1 MIGIP
6 ISKFKKVNNMGK
18 KRVYSDDDINIDE
31 EISKWEDERKNKE
44 TVNMFKDTG
53 INIKCR
59 GKKQKEVLQL
69 IDEKDI
75 SIVIGPPG
83 TGKTY
88 LACAKALKFVKDNP
102 GTYKKITLIKSV
114 NVPKDEEIG
123 YLKGTMEEKM
133 EMYMYP
139 FISNFEKIIGKIE
152 TQKLRVNGII
162 DILPIKFAL
171 GVTLDDSIVIIDEAQ
186 QISKD
191 NLRTLMTRIGQN
203 TKIIFLGDVKQ
214 KSVNKYSKSA
224 LELLIEHFHGIEEM
238 GCVELGEDD
247 VVRHPIIKKIIKVFE
262 RIEKAENLN
271 GQK

>member
-1 MIGIP
+1 
-6 ISKFKKVNNMGK
+6 MGK
-18 KRVYSDDDINIDE
+18 KRKYGEDDIEAEIAQWE
-31 EISKWEDERKNKE
+31 EERKNEKIKS
-44 TVNMFKDTG
+44 MLKDKG

-59 GKKQKEVLQL
+59 SRKQKEVIKL

-88 LACAKALKFVKDNP
+88 LACAKALKFVKDKP

-139 FISNFEKIIGKIE
+139 FISNFEKIIGKVE
-152 TQKLRVNGII
+152 TTTLRTNGVI

-171 GVTLDDSIVIIDEAQ
+171 GVTLDDSIIIIDEAQ

-191 NLRTLMTRIGQN
+191 NLRTIMTRIGQN
-203 TKIIFLGDVKQ
+203 AKIIFIGDVKQ
-214 KSVNKYSKSA
+214 KSVNKRRKSA
-224 LELLIEHFHGIEEM
+224 LELLIEHFDGIEEM
-238 GCVELGEDD
+238 GCVELTEDD
-247 VVRHPIIKKIIKVFE
+247 VVRHSIIKKIIKVFE
-262 RIEKAENLN
+262 RIEKAEDLN
-271 GQK
+271 GQG

>member
-1 MIGIP
+1 MA
-6 ISKFKKVNNMGK
+6 
-18 KRVYSDDDINIDE
+18 KRKYGEDDIDE
-31 EISKWEDERKNKE
+31 EIAKWEESRKNTKIQ
-44 TVNMFKDTG
+44 NMLDKG

-59 GKKQKEVLQL
+59 GKKQKDVIQM

-88 LACAKALKFVKDNP
+88 LACAKALKFVKDDP

-139 FISNFEKIIGKIE
+139 FISNFEKIIGKVACAS
-152 TQKLRVNGII
+152 LRTDGII

-214 KSVNKYSKSA
+214 KSVNKRHKSA
-224 LELLIEHFHGIEEM
+224 LELLIEHFHDIEEM
-238 GCVELGEDD
+238 GCVELTDDD

-262 RIEKAENLN
+262 RIEKAEDLN
-271 GQK
+271 GQG

>member
-1 MIGIP
+1 MAK
-6 ISKFKKVNNMGK
+6 SKNKTNKG
-18 KRVYSDDDINIDE
+18 YGDDIDIDE
-31 EISKWEDERKNKE
+31 EIAKWTDDRKKNDVK
-44 TVNMFKDTG
+44 NMFKEKG

-59 GKKQKEVLQL
+59 GARQKEVVKL
-69 IDEKDI
+69 IDDKDI

-88 LACAKALKFVKDNP
+88 LACAKALKFVKDDP
-102 GTYKKITLIKSV
+102 VTYKKITLIKSV

-123 YLKGTMEEKM
+123 FLKGSMEEKM

-139 FISNFEKIIGKIE
+139 FISNFEKIIGKVE
-152 TQKLRVNGII
+152 TAALRTNGII

-214 KSVNKYSKSA
+214 KSVNKRHKSA
-224 LELLIEHFHGIEEM
+224 LELLIEHFGGVDEM
-238 GCVELGEDD
+238 GCVELTEDD
-247 VVRHPIIKKIIKVFE
+247 VVRHPIIKKIIRVFE
-262 RIEKAENLN
+262 KIEKAEDLN
-271 GQK
+271 GQG

>member
-1 MIGIP
+1 MAKSREYQKHDNLEEEMIGW
-6 ISKFKKVNNMGK
+6 
-18 KRVYSDDDINIDE
+18 DE
-31 EISKWEDERKNKE
+31 ERKNTIVK
-44 TVNMFKDTG
+44 NMMNNKG

-59 GKKQKEVLQL
+59 GVRQKEVIQL

-88 LACAKALKFVKDNP
+88 LACAKALKFVKDDP

-123 YLKGTMEEKM
+123 YLKGSMEEKM
-133 EMYMYP
+133 EMYVYP
-139 FISNFEKIIGKIE
+139 FISNFEKIVGKIE
-152 TQKLRVNGII
+152 TKALRENGII
-162 DILPIKFAL
+162 DILPIAFAL

-214 KSVNKYSKSA
+214 KSVNKRSKSA
-224 LELLIEHFHGIEEM
+224 LELLIEHFGGVEEM
-238 GCVELGEDD
+238 GCVELTDDD

-262 RIEKAENLN
+262 RIEKAEDLN
-271 GQK
+271 GQGSRS

>member
-1 MIGIP
+1 M
-6 ISKFKKVNNMGK
+6 K
-18 KRVYSDDDINIDE
+18 KRKYGEDDIDAEIAQWEEEKKNI
-31 EISKWEDERKNKE
+31 IVKSMLKE
-44 TVNMFKDTG
+44 KG

-59 GKKQKEVLQL
+59 GKKQKEVIKL

-88 LACAKALKFVKDNP
+88 LACAKALKFVKDDP
-102 GTYKKITLIKSV
+102 GKYQKITLIKSV

-152 TQKLRVNGII
+152 TNNLRTSGVI

-171 GVTLDDSIVIIDEAQ
+171 GVTLDDSIIIIDEAQ

-203 TKIIFLGDVKQ
+203 AKIIFLGDVKQ
-214 KSVNKYSKSA
+214 KSVNKRHKSA

-238 GCVELGEDD
+238 GCVELTDDD

-262 RIEKAENLN
+262 RIEKAEDLN
-271 GQK
+271 GQG

>member
-1 MIGIP
+1 MARKTK
-6 ISKFKKVNNMGK
+6 SKQITEAE
-18 KRVYSDDDINIDE
+18 INE
-31 EISKWEDERKNKE
+31 EIRQWTEERR
-44 TVNMFKDTG
+44 TST
-53 INIKCR
+53 INQSLSTSISIKCR
-59 GKKQKEVLQL
+59 TKAQRDVIKAIE
-69 IDEKDI
+69 DHDI
-75 SIVIGPPG
+75 SIVTGPPG

-88 LACAKALKFVKDNP
+88 LSCARALKYIKDNP
-102 GTYKKITLIKSV
+102 GTYKRIVLIKSV

-139 FISNFEKIIGKIE
+139 FISNFEKIIGKVE
-152 TQKLRVNGII
+152 TQTLRTSGII

-214 KSVNKYSKSA
+214 KSVNKRNKSA
-224 LELLIEHFHGIEEM
+224 LELLIEHFGEIDEI
-238 GCVELGEDD
+238 GCVELSEDD
-247 VVRHPIIKKIIKVFE
+247 VVRHPIIKKIIRVFE
-262 RIEKAENLN
+262 RIEKAEDLN
-271 GQK
+271 GQG

>member
-1 MIGIP
+1 MA
-6 ISKFKKVNNMGK
+6 KGK
-18 KRVYSDDDINIDE
+18 KSKSYGDDFNVDA
-31 EISKWEDERKNKE
+31 EIASWEDDRKIKE
-44 TVNMFKDTG
+44 TKTMLKVKG

-59 GKKQKEVLQL
+59 GNRQKDVIKL

-102 GTYKKITLIKSV
+102 LTYKKITLIKSV

-123 YLKGTMEEKM
+123 YLKGSMEEKM

-139 FISNFEKIIGKIE
+139 FISNFEKIVGKVE
-152 TQKLRVNGII
+152 TNALRTNGVI

-214 KSVNKYSKSA
+214 KSVNKRHKSA
-224 LELLIEHFHGIEEM
+224 LELLIEHFGGVDEM
-238 GCVELGEDD
+238 GCVELTEDD
-247 VVRHPIIKKIIKVFE
+247 VVRHPIIKKIIRVFE
-262 RIEKAENLN
+262 KIEKAEDLN
-271 GQK
+271 GQG